1 MVIDLVTY
9 HPFTFLRLFLVRG
22 KRREKYEGKN
32 KGKRKYVFG
41 CKEKRN
47 ERNKTYFTLLS
58 F

>member
-1 MVIDLVTY
+1 MFLDLVTN

-22 KRREKYEGKN
+22 KRREKYERKK

-47 ERNKTYFTLLS
+47 ERN
-58 F
+58 